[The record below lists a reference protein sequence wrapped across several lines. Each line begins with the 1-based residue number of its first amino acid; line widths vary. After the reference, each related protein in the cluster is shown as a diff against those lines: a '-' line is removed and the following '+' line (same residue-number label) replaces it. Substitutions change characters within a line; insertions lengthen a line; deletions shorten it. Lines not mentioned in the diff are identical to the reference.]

1 LKGVFLQELSAYPTK
16 NQGFSLIEILVSLVV
31 MSIGL
36 MGLSGLQIAAIKA
49 ANESHFRNEASL
61 LLMDTANRM
70 RSNNTGMN
78 DYLKSISK
86 TEIKLACASEGIPDC
101 EGTNSTCSA
110 TDLAQFDLNKVACK
124 AGKKLPSGEIEL
136 TKIANNVT
144 ECSVDVGITNPYY
157 SLTIAWVETAKKNI
171 SSDQNNKSIDLNC
184 FSLRN

>member
-1 LKGVFLQELSAYPTK
+1 MSAYPTK

-78 DYLKSISK
+78 DNDVFDIIISGSEILGRPQRIFNGLK
-86 TEIKLACASEGIPDC
+86 C
-101 EGTNSTCSA
+101 ENG
-110 TDLAQFDLNKVACK
+110 
-124 AGKKLPSGEIEL
+124 
-136 TKIANNVT
+136 
-144 ECSVDVGITNPYY
+144 
-157 SLTIAWVETAKKNI
+157 
-171 SSDQNNKSIDLNC
+171 NC
-184 FSLRN
+184 TH